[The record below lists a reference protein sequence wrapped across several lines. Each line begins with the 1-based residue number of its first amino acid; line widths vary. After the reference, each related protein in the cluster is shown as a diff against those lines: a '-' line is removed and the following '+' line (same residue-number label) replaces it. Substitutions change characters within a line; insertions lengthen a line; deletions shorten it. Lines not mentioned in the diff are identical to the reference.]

1 MTNDRLGGNPDPNP
15 TQVRKVRR
23 HQSPEPYRVPL
34 KLLFEWDG
42 DGDEDLVEEHA
53 FPEPT
58 KMRYS

>member
-1 MTNDRLGGNPDPNP
+1 M
-15 TQVRKVRR
+15 QVRKVRR

-53 FPEPT
+53 FPAPT

>member
-1 MTNDRLGGNPDPNP
+1 MVIQIP
-15 TQVRKVRR
+15 TPRR
-23 HQSPEPYRVPL
+23 YEKYAAINLRNHTVVPL

-53 FPEPT
+53 FPAPT